1 MKERIL
7 KTLPALGIGLLIWF
21 WPAPAGVTAQGWHM
35 LAIFIATI
43 VGFISGPMPI
53 GVVAFTSVA
62 LSVVLKVLKP
72 GEALM
77 GFADNTVWLIV
88 AAFLFAKGFIKTGLG
103 RRIAYNIMSVLGSST
118 LKLSYALML
127 SDVAISPATPSNTAR
142 AGGILF
148 PIVQG
153 LAVAFK
159 STPENGPRKIGSYL
173 MLSTFQ
179 VNCITST
186 MFLTAMAPNP
196 LIASLAASTVPG
208 LELTWG
214 MWALAASVPAI
225 LSLITIPYLLYKIYP
240 PEIKETPEAREIAQ
254 SELKKMGPLSKEE
267 IVVGFVFILCLILWA
282 TSSLTMLNATNV
294 AMLGVTIMLWTNAL
308 SWDDVINDKAAWDAL
323 IWMGTLVCFAG
334 YLSKFGLVKLFAA
347 SVSSALVGIPWLTAL
362 IILLLVY
369 MYSHYFFASTSAHV
383 TAMYG
388 AFLAVAVAAGAPPY
402 LAALSLA
409 FVSGLYCGLTHYG
422 NGPASIYFGSG
433 YIPQGTFW
441 KMGFIVSLV
450 NMSIWLTVGPVW
462 WKFLNLW

>member
-1 MKERIL
+1 MGKL
-7 KTLPALGIGLLIWF
+7 GKTLVTILVGVVIWF
-21 WPAPAGVTAQGWHM
+21 SPIPAGITPQGWHM
-35 LAIFIATI
+35 LAIFVATI
-43 VGFISGPMPI
+43 LGFILNPMPI
-53 GVVAFTSVA
+53 GAIAFTSIA
-62 LSVVLKVLKP
+62 LSVLLNVLKP
-72 GEALM
+72 AEALQ
-77 GFADNTVWLIV
+77 GFSDNTVWLIV

-103 RRIAYNIMSVLGSST
+103 RRIAYNIMSVLGGST

-127 SDVAISPATPSNTAR
+127 SDVAIAPATPSNTAR

-153 LAVAFK
+153 LAVAFN
-159 STPENGPRKIGSYL
+159 STPENGPRKIGAYL

-196 LIASLAASTVPG
+196 LIASLAAKTIPG
-208 LELTWG
+208 MELTWG
-214 MWALAASVPAI
+214 MWAAAASVPAI

-240 PEIKETPEAREIAQ
+240 PEIKNTPEAKQIALD
-254 SELKKMGPLSKEE
+254 ELGKMGSLSRGER
-267 IVVGFVFILCLILWA
+267 VVSIVFILCLILWA
-282 TSSLTMLNATNV
+282 TSSMTKLNATNV

-308 SWDDVINDKAAWDAL
+308 TWNDVIEDRAAWDAM

-334 YLSKFGLVKLFAA
+334 FLSKFGLIVLFAKIVSA
-347 SVSSALVGIPWLTAL
+347 SLVGVPWLVAL
-362 IILLLVY
+362 LILLLVY

-383 TAMYG
+383 TAMYA

-402 LAALSLA
+402 LAALTLA
-409 FVSGLYCGLTHYG
+409 FFSGLYCGLTHYG

-450 NMSIWLTVGPVW
+450 NVSIWLTVGPGW
-462 WKFLNLW
+462 WKILGLW